1 MPGDISRDFA
11 TSLSKLH
18 ADVEMLKK
26 SNKQLLDTV
35 DNLVTRI
42 EKSEQQKDR
51 NQRQRILRAA
61 FAEDKAE
68 IDQLKP
74 HTTDTTEAEILR
86 MFTPPPP
93 MEMPQ
98 FQVNQELLKN
108 MQGVQPV
115 EMEQEKPVHYV
126 STDAYMEE
134 SKRLMLEDMA
144 RKQRQAQQAAEVR
157 AQQAH
162 KEKLNALGR
171 LSPLWDF

>member
-1 MPGDISRDFA
+1 MPGDISRDFS

-35 DNLVTRI
+35 ENLVTRI
-42 EKSEQQKDR
+42 EKDEEQKDR

-93 MEMPQ
+93 MEMPE
-98 FQVNQELLKN
+98 FKINQELLKN
-108 MQGVQPV
+108 MQGVQLPEPV
-115 EMEQEKPVHYV
+115 EEKPVHYV
-126 STDAYMEE
+126 ATDAYMEE
-134 SKRLMLEDMA
+134 SKRLMMEDVA
-144 RKQRQAQQAAEVR
+144 RKQRQAMQAAEAR
-157 AQQAH
+157 ERQAQ
-162 KEKLNALGR
+162 KDKTNALGR
-171 LSPLWDF
+171 LSPNWDF